1 MSKME
6 ETVTLL
12 EDINKL
18 VNELFTVKGANKTLT
33 PIEFTE
39 LLQKQSDEIEH
50 YSSEV
55 KRLQKKVGDASQT
68 ISDLKLELDQK
79 SKMVD
84 ARPLSLM
91 RRHSDNELMIAKQE
105 SLQQLNRISELEG
118 EIKELKIKNY
128 ELVRDKVELKEH
140 SRQRSMAL
148 HSLEDDKVALR
159 KELQTKND
167 QDVQLLRREVELL
180 KMSSRGQDKDV
191 VDRLRKEILD
201 THKALM
207 KTQEER
213 DNLAYEI
220 STKRKATQNTQKEL
234 DKEFRAERMGLMKR
248 ISALETSNNEIQWEN
263 NKKKEELME
272 ADTAFQELRQKYS
285 SLELSFDSL
294 IKENTFNKNKVSELG
309 IQLEKLEKSKKTF
322 IKRGDKRLSAKESR
336 MDTIT
341 NRKLNQTDKVLKGY
355 QNELKKLIEKLS
367 GVCGSAKK
375 VLEKKEH
382 KDMLV
387 SLDEVNTIAENLF
400 WKMGVP

>member
-33 PIEFTE
+33 PMEFTE
-39 LLQKQSDEIEH
+39 LLQKQSDEIDH

-55 KRLQKKVGDASQT
+55 KRLQKKVGDANQT
-68 ISDLKLELDQK
+68 ISDLKIELDQK

-84 ARPLSLM
+84 ARPASLM

-105 SLQQLNRISELEG
+105 SLQQLNRINELEG
-118 EIKELKIKNY
+118 EIKALKIKNY
-128 ELVRDKVELKEH
+128 ELVREKGELKEH

-148 HSLEDDKVALR
+148 HNLEDDRVALR
-159 KELQTKND
+159 KELQTKSD

-180 KMSSRGQDKDV
+180 KMGARGQDKDV

-220 STKRKATQNTQKEL
+220 STKRKATQFTQKEL

-294 IKENTFNKNKVSELG
+294 IKENTFNKNKVSELN

>member
-50 YSSEV
+50 YSSEA
-55 KRLQKKVGDASQT
+55 KRLQKKVREANQT
-68 ISDLKLELDQK
+68 ISDLKIELDQK

-84 ARPLSLM
+84 ARPLSLA

-105 SLQQLNRISELEG
+105 SLQQLNRINELEDQ
-118 EIKELKIKNY
+118 IKALKIKNY
-128 ELVRDKVELKEH
+128 ELVREKGELKEH

-148 HSLEDDKVALR
+148 HNLEDDRVALR

-180 KMSSRGQDKDV
+180 KMSARGQDKDV

-234 DKEFRAERMGLMKR
+234 DKEFRAERMSLMKK
-248 ISALETSNNEIQWEN
+248 ISSLETSNNEIQWEN

>member
-1 MSKME
+1 ME

-18 VNELFTVKGANKTLT
+18 VTELFTVKGGNKTLT

-55 KRLQKKVGDASQT
+55 KRLQKKVGEANQT
-68 ISDLKLELDQK
+68 INDLKIELDQK

-91 RRHSDNELMIAKQE
+91 RSHSDNELMIAKQE
-105 SLQQLNRISELEG
+105 SLQQLDRITELEG
-118 EIKELKIKNY
+118 QIKQLKIEKYELEREKGELKK
-128 ELVRDKVELKEH
+128 H
-140 SRQRSMAL
+140 SRQRSVAF
-148 HSLEDDKVALR
+148 HTLEDDRVALR
-159 KELQTKND
+159 KELQSKND

-180 KMSSRGQDKDV
+180 KMSNRGQDKDV

-285 SLELSFDSL
+285 SLELTFDSL
-294 IKENTFNKNKVSELG
+294 VKENTFNKNKATELG
-309 IQLEKLEKSKKTF
+309 IQLERLEKSKKTF

-367 GVCGSAKK
+367 GVCGNAKK

-382 KDMLV
+382 KEMLG

-400 WKMGVP
+400 WKMGVQDYR